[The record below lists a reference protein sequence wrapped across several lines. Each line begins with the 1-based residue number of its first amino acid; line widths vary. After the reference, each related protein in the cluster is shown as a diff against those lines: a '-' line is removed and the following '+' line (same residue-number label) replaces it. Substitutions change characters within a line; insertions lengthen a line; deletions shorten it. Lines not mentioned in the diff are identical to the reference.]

1 MNRTQKGV
9 LLATLTPVLWGIM
22 TIPIR
27 TLNEYG
33 ISGQDLAFFRCAI
46 SGIGLFIFNW
56 FVSRET
62 LKIDLKGIFLCLC
75 YGCFCYG
82 ISFTAY
88 AMAVERIPV
97 AVAMVLMF
105 LCPVWVSLLNRI
117 IFREK
122 LLPVNTV
129 SIVICLIGAVLVSDV
144 LNVKDARMD
153 VFGIVCALINGL
165 GAGLQLIIPRYFERE
180 YRKNT
185 FVVYGF
191 IASACML
198 ALFTN
203 FGTVGNAVTEAPYRV
218 ISNLLLLSAV
228 CTLIANYIFVIA
240 ASYIDSTLVSILSAL
255 EVVVGSM
262 VGIIVYHE
270 TLSLAQSIGA
280 VIIVIGALLPNI
292 IPMIKAG
299 KDQRSGTI
307 SSQ

>member
-1 MNRTQKGV
+1 MSKTQKGI
-9 LLATLTPVLWGIM
+9 LLATLTPILWGLM
-22 TIPIR
+22 SIPIR

-33 ISGQDLAFFRCAI
+33 ITGQDLAFFRCAI

-62 LKIDLKGIFLCLC
+62 LKINLKGLFLCLC

-117 IFREK
+117 IFKEK
-122 LLPVNTV
+122 LLPINTL

-144 LNVKDARMD
+144 LAVKEAKMD

-165 GAGLQLIIPRYFERE
+165 GAGLQLIIPRYFEKE
-180 YRKNT
+180 YSKNT

-203 FGTVGNAVTEAPYRV
+203 FGVVGNAVTESPCRV
-218 ISNLLLLSAV
+218 LSNLVLLSVV
-228 CTLIANYIFVIA
+228 CTLIANYVFVIA

-255 EVVVGSM
+255 EVVVGSL
-262 VGIIVYHE
+262 VGILIYKE
-270 TLSLAQSIGA
+270 TMSLPQSIGA

-292 IPMIKAG
+292 LPLVRARKNKVSAG
-299 KDQRSGTI
+299 
-307 SSQ
+307 